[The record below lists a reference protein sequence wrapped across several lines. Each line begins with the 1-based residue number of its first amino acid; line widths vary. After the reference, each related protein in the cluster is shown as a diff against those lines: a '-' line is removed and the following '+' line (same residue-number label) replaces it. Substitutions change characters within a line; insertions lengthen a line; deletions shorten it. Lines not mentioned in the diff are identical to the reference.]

1 MTQTSQ
7 PGPARPV
14 PSAAGPASAAHDA
27 VPSAA
32 DLSAAG
38 LPGPIE
44 RPRRLRAGAAMRSLV
59 REHTL
64 RPADLVLPM
73 FVREG
78 ASENRPEI
86 GRAHV

>member
-7 PGPARPV
+7 PGPARP
-14 PSAAGPASAAHDA
+14 

-44 RPRRLRAGAAMRSLV
+44 RPRRLRSGAAMRSLV
-59 REHTL
+59 REHK
-64 RPADLVLPM
+64 
-73 FVREG
+73 
-78 ASENRPEI
+78 I